1 MRYRTF
7 GDSDVTASEVG
18 FGMWTVSTG
27 WWGDA
32 VRATAAVLS
41 LDAVTSTEQPTPPPP
56 PTTDAG
62 NEWDPWG

>member
-1 MRYRTF
+1 MHRLPLF
-7 GDSDVTASEVG
+7 ALVL
-18 FGMWTVSTG
+18 FLSTG

-32 VRATAAVLS
+32 VRATATVLG

>member
-1 MRYRTF
+1 MHRLPLF
-7 GDSDVTASEVG
+7 ALVL
-18 FGMWTVSTG
+18 FLSTG
-27 WWGDA
+27 WWGDV
-32 VRATAAVLS
+32 VRATAAVLG